1 MQLFIDVHSR
11 HELIHNYETINTHA
25 KTKLTNTIPK
35 TFVRNVFK
43 QERPYSGLQSRL
55 LGD

>member
-11 HELIHNYETINTHA
+11 HKVIHNYETINTHA
-25 KTKLTNTIPK
+25 KTKLTNTIAK

-43 QERPYSGLQSRL
+43 QERPYSGVQSRL

>member
-11 HELIHNYETINTHA
+11 HELIHDYGTINTHA

-43 QERPYSGLQSRL
+43 HERPYSGLQ
-55 LGD
+55 